1 MLKIK
6 FEKVHDVIK
15 MQIMRILA
23 VFPACHSF
31 FLSPFLPSLKEEST
45 EESPMPAKNEDHV
58 IILHHDP

>member
-6 FEKVHDVIK
+6 SEKAHDVIK
-15 MQIMRILA
+15 VQIMRIPA

-31 FLSPFLPSLKEEST
+31 FLSPFLPSFKEEST
-45 EESPMPAKNEDHV
+45 EASPMPARNEDHM